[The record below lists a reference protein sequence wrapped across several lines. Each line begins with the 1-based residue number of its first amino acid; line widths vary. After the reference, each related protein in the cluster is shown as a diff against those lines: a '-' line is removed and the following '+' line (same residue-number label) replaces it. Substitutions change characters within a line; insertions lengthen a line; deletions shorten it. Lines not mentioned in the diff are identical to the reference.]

1 MGKGVRGLVRP
12 RSGTEGVRIL
22 KRKLNYRK
30 FFLLTCVIG
39 TLIMTAIGVE
49 GRLGSNENTD
59 LLQAVINFGFTLFIM
74 IGQRK
79 MEKLDELARRNIGKA
94 ALGTVFFCWIVL
106 TVLSVIWS
114 IFNISGKA
122 FILLPSD
129 LSFALGGIE
138 LSLGVQFFIFDKW
151 GKA

>member
-1 MGKGVRGLVRP
+1 M
-12 RSGTEGVRIL
+12 E
-22 KRKLNYRK
+22 RKLNYRK

-49 GRLGSNENTD
+49 GRLCSNGD
-59 LLQAVINFGFTLFIM
+59 ASSVQIVINFGYALFIL

-79 MEKLDELARRNIGKA
+79 MEKLDELARRNLGKA
-94 ALGTVFFCWIVL
+94 ALGTVFFCLIAL
-106 TVLSVIWS
+106 TVLCVIWLILS
-114 IFNISGKA
+114 FNEIT
-122 FILLPSD
+122 FTLLPSD
-129 LSFALGGIE
+129 LTFAMGGIS